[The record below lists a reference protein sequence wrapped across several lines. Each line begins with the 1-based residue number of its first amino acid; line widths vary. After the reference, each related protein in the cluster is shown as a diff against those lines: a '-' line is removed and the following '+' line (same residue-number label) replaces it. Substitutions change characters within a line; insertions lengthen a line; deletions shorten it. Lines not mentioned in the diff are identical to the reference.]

1 VRGINCFNHYTLT
14 LPSPLKGEG
23 IAEKMKILA
32 IGDIIG
38 RPGRQIVHKL
48 LGGLRKQ
55 YAIDLVIANGENA
68 AGGFGLSIST
78 AHELMSDKVDVLTSG
93 NHIWAQ
99 KDILPC
105 LDSDMPILRPLNYP
119 PGAPGR
125 GYLVT
130 GKILVVNLIGR
141 TFMNAND
148 CPFRAMDRLLSEI
161 KPKPPVVIVDFHAE
175 ATSEKVAMGRYLDGR
190 VTAVLGTHTHV
201 GTIDTQILPGGT
213 AYVTDIGM
221 TGPTDS
227 IIGDDADAVIRR
239 FLTSMP
245 HHLSVGKG
253 SPVLNAV
260 LVDINEKSGKA
271 TGIERITRE
280 IEER

>member
-1 VRGINCFNHYTLT
+1 
-14 LPSPLKGEG
+14 
-23 IAEKMKILA
+23 MKILA
-32 IGDIIG
+32 IGDIVG

-48 LGGLRKQ
+48 LGGLREQ
-55 YAIDLVIANGENA
+55 YGIDMVIANGENA
-68 AGGFGLSIST
+68 AGGFGLSVST
-78 AHELMSDKVDVLTSG
+78 AHELLGANVDVLTSG

-119 PGAPGR
+119 PGVPGR

-130 GKILVVNLIGR
+130 GQTLIVNLIGR
-141 TFMNAND
+141 TFMNDND
-148 CPFRAMDRLLSEI
+148 CPFRAMDKLLAEI
-161 KPKPPVVIVDFHAE
+161 DPKPPVIIVDFHAE

-190 VTAVLGTHTHV
+190 VSAVLGTHTHV
-201 GTIDTQILPGGT
+201 GTIDSQILPGGT

-221 TGPTDS
+221 TGPSDS
-227 IIGDDADAVIRR
+227 IIGDDADAVIKR
-239 FLTSMP
+239 FLTQMP

-253 SPVLNAV
+253 KPILNAV
-260 LVDINEKSGKA
+260 LVEVDKKNGRA